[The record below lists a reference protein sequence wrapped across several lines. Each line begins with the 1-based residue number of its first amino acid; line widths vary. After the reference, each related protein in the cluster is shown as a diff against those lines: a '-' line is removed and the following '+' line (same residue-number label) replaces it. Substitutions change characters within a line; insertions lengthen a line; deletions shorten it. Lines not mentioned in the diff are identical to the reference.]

1 MKQRLSLITFVV
13 VILAV
18 LAVVWVLRA
27 RTHDHHVVATPS
39 KVETHPTSVVSS
51 VVSKVVTPAPVVVQ
65 PATVQKSA
73 TTNLPAAAV
82 PKPNDPIA
90 HFSDTSI
97 SFSQRHAEL
106 QALGKKGDAASIK
119 TLMLVGDAQIYANR
133 YAVEALGQCQG
144 VEVRAYL
151 AGKLND
157 SDALLA
163 IAAIQALGQVAAGAA
178 IPALDEALVENHTRQ
193 DGLQNMVCTAVVQ
206 TLGLTASPAAAP
218 ALIQE
223 LQRVKDSNWD
233 LEYGSAVIRALR
245 NMDSP
250 DSGSAMLAYAN
261 ALAARMPTEPMARSF
276 YERKIAEARGV
287 RTTP

>member
-51 VVSKVVTPAPVVVQ
+51 VVAKVVTPAPVVVQ
-65 PATVQKSA
+65 PATVQKPA
-73 TTNLPAAAV
+73 ATNLSAAA
-82 PKPNDPIA
+82 PKSNDPIA
-90 HFSDTSI
+90 HFSNTSI

-119 TLMLVGDAQIYANR
+119 TLMLIGDAQIYANR